1 MGAPFDTGTWSG
13 ITGTYFTGAGGSMTT
28 VWLFVSIALCILALV
43 LGGRHEKESYRKS
56 QK

>member
-28 VWLFVSIALCILALV
+28 VWLFVSIALCILALI
-43 LGGRHEKESYRKS
+43 LGGRHEKEAYKKS